1 MEETN
6 EIVYILPELRFGG
19 IQIFALDL
27 AYHQIK
33 LGYKVKI
40 LSVGI
45 SVSVLDRYNDLKK
58 ETLNN
63 AVSLVTI
70 SKLYFFILK
79 VLISGKQVKLHTQ
92 GYLLTYVGFFGVF
105 KNINIVHTI
114 QNQAEY
120 EAGLKRMKLH
130 SFYFRKTN
138 VTSVANSK
146 QIARSFES
154 YYGYDV
160 DHIIMNGIDLDN
172 IDLPVASVCGVDEGK
187 NHVNL
192 LTVGSLGDHKNQKM
206 LIDAFCKLNDL
217 DASLYIIGDNSNNYL
232 DQLYLASLK
241 NKSVYYMGE
250 SSNSLSMMIK
260 CDVFCMSSRNEGLP
274 LVLMEA
280 KLLGMVVVT
289 TDVGGSKEVIDA
301 DDFLIKP
308 DDIGGYLIAL
318 QDAVRSVR
326 NNQSK
331 ASNADSKQYLMI
343 DRCHQ
348 DYQRIAGQD
357 KIY

>member
-1 MEETN
+1 MKEPN

-27 AYHQIK
+27 AYYQMK
-33 LGYKVKI
+33 LGYNVKI
-40 LSVGI
+40 LSVG
-45 SVSVLDRYNDLKK
+45 SSYSVLDRYSDLKK
-58 ETLNN
+58 ETLSSV
-63 AVSLVTI
+63 VSLVTL
-70 SKLYFFILK
+70 SKLYFYILK
-79 VLISGKQVKLHTQ
+79 VLISGRQVKLHTQ

-105 KNINIVHTI
+105 KNISIVHTI

-130 SFYFRKTN
+130 SLYFRKTN
-138 VTSVANSK
+138 VTTVANSK

-160 DHIIMNGIDLDN
+160 GHTIMNGIDLDN
-172 IDLPVASVCGVDEGK
+172 IDLSGASLCGPVEG
-187 NHVNL
+187 NSHVNL

-206 LIDAFCKLNDL
+206 LIDAFCRLDDLN
-217 DASLYIIGDNSNNYL
+217 ASLYIIGDNSNNYL
-232 DQLYLASLK
+232 DKLYLDGLK
-241 NKSVYYMGE
+241 NKPIYYMGE
-250 SSNSLSMMIK
+250 SSNSLSMMTK

-280 KLLGMVVVT
+280 KLLDMVVVT

-301 DDFLIKP
+301 DDFLVKP
-308 DDIGGYLIAL
+308 DDVDGYLVAL
-318 QDAVRSVR
+318 QDAVKSVR

-331 ASNADSKQYLMI
+331 VSKADSKKYLMI
-343 DRCHQ
+343 ERCHQ

-357 KIY
+357 KIH

>member
-1 MEETN
+1 MKEPN

-27 AYHQIK
+27 AYYQMK

-40 LSVGI
+40 LSVG
-45 SVSVLDRYNDLKK
+45 SSCSVLDRYNDLKK
-58 ETLNN
+58 ETLNS
-63 AVSLVTI
+63 AVSLVSI
-70 SKLYFFILK
+70 SKLYVYILK
-79 VLISGKQVKLHTQ
+79 VLISGRQIKLHTQ

-105 KNINIVHTI
+105 KNISIVHTI

-130 SFYFRKTN
+130 SLYFRKTN
-138 VTSVANSK
+138 VTTVANSK

-160 DHIIMNGIDLDN
+160 DHTIMNGIDLDN
-172 IDLPVASVCGVDEGK
+172 IDLSGASLCGAAEEN

-206 LIDAFCKLNDL
+206 LIDAFCKLGDSN
-217 DASLYIIGDNSNNYL
+217 ASLYIIGDNSNNYL
-232 DQLYLASLK
+232 DKPYLDALK
-241 NKSVYYMGE
+241 NKSIYYMGE
-250 SSNSLSMMIK
+250 SSNSLSMMTK

-280 KLLGMVVVT
+280 KLLDMVVVT

-301 DDFLIKP
+301 DDFLVKP
-308 DDIGGYLIAL
+308 DDVDGYLVAL
-318 QDAVRSVR
+318 QDAVKSVR
-326 NNQSK
+326 SNESK
-331 ASNADSKQYLMI
+331 VSNVDSKKYLMI
-343 DRCHQ
+343 ERCHQ
-348 DYQRIAGQD
+348 DYQRIAGQN
-357 KIY
+357 KVH